1 MKTYYTAVLIILMC
15 LGISSS
21 YYTYSMEVLERERGQ
36 SLSHDIQQV
45 ETEIAQ
51 IGSILST
58 VEEKQSETEALIQEE
73 VEKQEEV
80 QGQIDAS
87 ALRKV
92 ELEETLA
99 LYKNIAQGDPRVLI
113 TVDDSVV
120 KAKAEEIT
128 RFCQTTEEKQLAVF
142 EYVRNEIEYI
152 TEGNP
157 KKWYYPR
164 PFLQYKYEFWQLPRE
179 TIEWGKGDCED
190 QAILLCTLMRAIGV
204 PASDVRVVVGL
215 VSLGGGT
222 AHAWTEFKLGTR
234 WYILESTCPTCD
246 YIKKSEYYEFFSPEI
261 WGWFN
266 DKEFYKEESSE
277 KDDITGTR
285 AVCL

>member
-1 MKTYYTAVLIILMC
+1 MKTYITALLIILMC
-15 LGISSS
+15 LGVGSS
-21 YYTYSMEVLERERGQ
+21 YYTYRMGSLERERGQ
-36 SLSHDIQQV
+36 SLSDDIQQI
-45 ETEIAQ
+45 ETEITQ
-51 IGSILST
+51 TGSILSSL
-58 VEEKQSETEALIQEE
+58 EEKKSETEALIQEE
-73 VEKQEEV
+73 VEKQEEI
-80 QGQIDAS
+80 QDQIDAFV
-87 ALRKV
+87 LKKG
-92 ELEETLA
+92 ELEEKLE
-99 LYKNIAQGDPRVLI
+99 LYKNITQGDPRVLI
-113 TVDDSVV
+113 TVNDSVV
-120 KAKAEEIT
+120 KAKVEEIT
-128 RFCQTTEEKQLAVF
+128 RFCQTIEEKQLAVF

-157 KKWYYPR
+157 KKWYYPQ

-190 QAILLCTLMRAIGV
+190 QAILLCTLVRAIGI
-204 PASDVRVVVGL
+204 PASDVRIVVGL

-266 DKEFYKEESSE
+266 DKEFYREESSG
-277 KDDITGTR
+277 KDDTTGSH
-285 AVCL
+285 VCI

>member
-1 MKTYYTAVLIILMC
+1 MKTYITALLIILMC
-15 LGISSS
+15 LGVGSS
-21 YYTYSMEVLERERGQ
+21 YYTYRMGSLERERGQ
-36 SLSHDIQQV
+36 SLSDDIQQI
-45 ETEIAQ
+45 ETEITQ
-51 IGSILST
+51 TGSILSSL
-58 VEEKQSETEALIQEE
+58 EEKKSETEALIQEE
-73 VEKQEEV
+73 VEKQEEI
-80 QGQIDAS
+80 QDQIDAFV
-87 ALRKV
+87 LKKG
-92 ELEETLA
+92 ELEEKLE
-99 LYKNIAQGDPRVLI
+99 LYKNITQGDPRVLI
-113 TVDDSVV
+113 TVNDSVV
-120 KAKAEEIT
+120 KAKVEEIT
-128 RFCQTTEEKQLAVF
+128 RFCQTIEEKQLAVF

-157 KKWYYPR
+157 KKWYYPQ

-190 QAILLCTLMRAIGV
+190 QAILLCTLMRVIGV

-266 DKEFYKEESSE
+266 DKEFYREESSG
-277 KDDITGTR
+277 KDDTTGSH
-285 AVCL
+285 VCI